1 LLHQEDVD
9 ARDKRGHDVSA
20 IGAVGMRYVI
30 VGATAGLGRALA
42 ERLAADKHDLL
53 LVGRDER
60 DLDAIAADLSL
71 RFGIQIKVL
80 AGDVAQPETLFE
92 RLNAVL
98 GAWTRLDGLLLPIA
112 VTSDEDTLDL
122 PQQRIDEI
130 VSVNFLSIV
139 AMTKLTLPYLTGEGG
154 GVIVG
159 FGSVA
164 AARGRSHNISYSAS
178 KRALESYFESLRHA
192 LSERG
197 IRVQFYVLGF
207 LDTNLAYGVRTLL
220 PKADPR
226 RLADKVVRQL
236 GKDVGVRYFPA
247 WWQPICIA
255 LRVAPWWLMRRLTL
269 RHPHE

>member
-1 LLHQEDVD
+1 
-9 ARDKRGHDVSA
+9 
-20 IGAVGMRYVI
+20 MRYVI

-42 ERLAADKHDLL
+42 ERLAADKHDLV

-71 RFGIQIKVL
+71 RFGIQSKVL

-98 GAWTRLDGLLLPIA
+98 AAWTPVDGLLLPIA
-112 VTSDEDTLDL
+112 AASDEDTLDL
-122 PQQRIDEI
+122 PQKRIYEI

-139 AMTKLTLPYLTGEGG
+139 AMIKLALPYLMGEGR

-164 AARGRSHNISYSAS
+164 AARGRSHNISYSAA

-197 IRVQFYVLGF
+197 IRVQFYIPGF
-207 LDTNLAYGVRTLL
+207 LDTNLAYGIRTPL

-226 RLADKVVRQL
+226 RLADTVVRQL
-236 GKDVGVRYFPA
+236 GREVGVRYFPA
-247 WWQPICIA
+247 WWRSICVA
-255 LRVAPWWLMRRLTL
+255 LRLAPWSLMRRLSF
-269 RHPHE
+269 RHPNE